1 MAESGGKAGE
11 IPGEASASGQDS
23 GDAEDFDE
31 FFLRD
36 LPEADVAL
44 ALGVSAGTVKTHLH
58 RALATLRASIGAD
71 FEEGYVH
78 ELQA

>member
-1 MAESGGKAGE
+1 MAENGGTAGE
-11 IPGEASASGQDS
+11 IPGEASAPGQES
-23 GDAEDFDE
+23 GDA
-31 FFLRD
+31 D

-44 ALGVSAGTVKTHLH
+44 ALGVSAGTVKTHL
-58 RALATLRASIGAD
+58 ALATLRASIGAD